1 MPLVPFEPFRRV
13 DHWKKEM
20 DKFFNEGLPSAF
32 GFQQEFG
39 APRMDV
45 YETESEV
52 IAHCEIPGLE
62 KKEDVDIQVEQQ
74 TLTIVGTVHKVH
86 EAKEEQFH
94 RKERYSGRFQRT
106 VALPAEVQAEGTVAT
121 YKNGILEVKMPKV
134 QNSARKRIDVEF
146 H

>member
-1 MPLVPFEPFRRV
+1 MPLVPFEPFRHV

-45 YETESEV
+45 YETEREV
-52 IAHCEIPGLE
+52 VAHFEIPGLE
-62 KKEDVDIQVEQQ
+62 KKEDVDIHVEHQ
-74 TLTIVGTVHKVH
+74 TLTIVGSVHRVQ

-94 RKERYSGRFQRT
+94 RKERYTGRFQRT
-106 VALPAEVQAEGTVAT
+106 VALPAEVQVEGTVAT
-121 YKNGILEVKMPKV
+121 YKNGILEVKMPKAL
-134 QNSARKRIDVEF
+134 NNARKRIDVEF

>member
-1 MPLVPFEPFRRV
+1 MPLVPFEPFRRA

-45 YETESEV
+45 YETEREV
-52 IAHCEIPGLE
+52 VAHFEIPGLE

-74 TLTIVGTVHKVH
+74 TLAIVGTVHKVH
-86 EAKEEQFH
+86 EAKEEQYH